1 MHSIIKKKKW
11 NHKSKKWIL
20 LLDRL
25 AKKQLKNYN
34 KLDIQEKEI
43 IKKISKINKSNYEDL
58 ENLLRN

>member
-1 MHSIIKKKKW
+1 
-11 NHKSKKWIL
+11 
-20 LLDRL
+20 LDRL